1 MPTDELVVSR
11 LMLVSGSVRLIFAFG
26 MTALEA
32 SLTVPLTVPAPT
44 WPQAADIVQSKQMNL
59 STTPPI
65 LIAGTLHCGAGE
77 VKCAGPRYNGVACVV
92 FCFSALDSI
101 LPRQRNCA
109 CVPSIYAPD
118 PMPP

>member
-26 MTALEA
+26 MTAPEA

-44 WPQAADIVQSKQMNL
+44 WAQAADIVQSKQMNL

-65 LIAGTLHCGAGE
+65 LIAGTLHCGAVE
-77 VKCAGPRYNGVACVV
+77 VKCAGPRYNSVSCAA
-92 FCFSALDSI
+92 FCFSGLFSI
-101 LPRQRNCA
+101 MPRQQNCA
-109 CVPSIYAPD
+109 
-118 PMPP
+118 